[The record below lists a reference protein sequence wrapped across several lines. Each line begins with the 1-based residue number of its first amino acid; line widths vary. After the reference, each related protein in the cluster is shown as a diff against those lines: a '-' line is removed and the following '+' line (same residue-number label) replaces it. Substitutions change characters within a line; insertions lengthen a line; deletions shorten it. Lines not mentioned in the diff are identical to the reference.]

1 VPLLPRAS
9 SSSSSGGG
17 GINPPAAANTSTKPL
32 IAEPEV
38 SVVQLQQ
45 EDEFV
50 ILGCDGLWDV
60 MSSQRAV
67 EVARMS
73 LQKHNDPQLCAQ
85 ELVQSA
91 QDMWSN
97 DNISVIVVA
106 LRTDPPVKR
115 TTGMLERLARRSL
128 QAAHEAPATAPTAP
142 VGTGGAA
149 AGEAPGG
156 ASSSRSSAAVGSAGG
171 RCMGVQ
177 QEQLVQEDLV
187 TARLQP
193 GC

>member
-1 VPLLPRAS
+1 
-9 SSSSSGGG
+9 
-17 GINPPAAANTSTKPL
+17 
-32 IAEPEV
+32 
-38 SVVQLQQ
+38 VVQLQQ
-45 EDEFV
+45 DDEFV

-73 LQKHNDPQLCAQ
+73 LQRHNDPQQCAQ
-85 ELVQSA
+85 DLVQSA

-106 LRTDPPVKR
+106 LRTEPPVKR

-128 QAAHEAPATAPTAP
+128 QAAHEAPAAAAPTGPTAEAT
-142 VGTGGAA
+142 GTGGAA
-149 AGEAPGG
+149 SMAGTGGAPGG
-156 ASSSRSSAAVGSAGG
+156 SSSSCSAVGVGGAGG
-171 RCMGVQ
+171 RGMGGQ
-177 QEQLVQEDLV
+177 QEQLVQEDIV
-187 TARLQP
+187 SAPLQP